1 MLHWK
6 NLLEEIGLCDK
17 IKDIHCCASTCTF
30 IIIIYESK
38 TSKESV

>member
-6 NLLEEIGLCDK
+6 NVLEEIGLCDK
-17 IKDIHCCASTCTF
+17 IKDIHGCASTF